1 MTTPKSFPGLLWHS
15 FLDIRG
21 PILWLITFGLAILFR
36 LFPLNASITL
46 DWAIPSFLFLVLVI
60 VTFGKA
66 AYQLFEAASKG
77 LPRIIVVKKEKSAMK
92 KQPFFA
98 FLNHPNYFRTE

>member
-77 LPRIIVVKKEKSAMK
+77 LPRIIVVQERKIGDDETS
-92 KQPFFA
+92 
-98 FLNHPNYFRTE
+98 FLCLLEPSE